1 MLLLSA
7 PSADERNT
15 WASAINEAITGL
27 ILGTSR
33 GSGSSMESI
42 REEEDEP
49 DEAARTSARAK
60 TPAEEKEEEDVFEE
74 MSERSRTFEVTS
86 EISKIRIATAPEV
99 QAGGKLDTV
108 VEAVKVDAA
117 VYAGRLARARV
128 TNAQRRSDESKRV
141 SADGC

>member
-1 MLLLSA
+1 MMLISA
-7 PSADERNT
+7 PSADERNS
-15 WASAINEAITGL
+15 WASAITEAISGL
-27 ILGTSR
+27 ALGISR
-33 GSGSSMESI
+33 ESGSSMESI
-42 REEEDEP
+42 REEED
-49 DEAARTSARAK
+49 DESDDPALAL
-60 TPAEEKEEEDVFEE
+60 TPAEQQEEENVFEE

>member
-1 MLLLSA
+1 MMLLSA

-15 WASAINEAITGL
+15 WASAITEAITGL
-27 ILGTSR
+27 TLATSR

-42 REEEDEP
+42 REEED
-49 DEAARTSARAK
+49 DESGDPALAL
-60 TPAEEKEEEDVFEE
+60 TPAEQQEEENVFEE

-117 VYAGRLARARV
+117 VYAGRLARARM
-128 TNAQRRSDESKRV
+128 TNAQRRSGGQRV
-141 SADGC
+141 SDG

>member
-1 MLLLSA
+1 MTPLV
-7 PSADERNT
+7 ERC
-15 WASAINEAITGL
+15 AEDV
-27 ILGTSR
+27 
-33 GSGSSMESI
+33 
-42 REEEDEP
+42 REEVVGNFGADDDWDWWEED
-49 DEAARTSARAK
+49 DESGDPALAL
-60 TPAEEKEEEDVFEE
+60 TPAEQQEEENVFEE

>member
-1 MLLLSA
+1 MMLISA
-7 PSADERNT
+7 PSADERNS
-15 WASAINEAITGL
+15 WASAITEAISGL
-27 ILGTSR
+27 ALGISR
-33 GSGSSMESI
+33 ESGSSMESI

>member
-1 MLLLSA
+1 MMLISA
-7 PSADERNT
+7 PSADERNS
-15 WASAINEAITGL
+15 WASAITEAISGL
-27 ILGTSR
+27 ALGISR
-33 GSGSSMESI
+33 ESGSSMESS
-42 REEEDEP
+42 REEED
-49 DEAARTSARAK
+49 DESGDPALAL
-60 TPAEEKEEEDVFEE
+60 TPAEQQEEENVFEE

>member
-1 MLLLSA
+1 MMLISA
-7 PSADERNT
+7 PSTDERNS
-15 WASAINEAITGL
+15 WASAITEAISGL
-27 ILGTSR
+27 ALGISR
-33 GSGSSMESI
+33 ESDGSSMESI
-42 REEEDEP
+42 
-49 DEAARTSARAK
+49 
-60 TPAEEKEEEDVFEE
+60 KEEEDDESDDPALALTPAEQEEEENVFEE

-108 VEAVKVDAA
+108 VEAVKVDAV